1 MKAGIVAIGV
11 VLTVLG
17 IFLFI
22 TGYQRIAA
30 IPSWWYINPY
40 WYPSL
45 SSLYQSEYNLGQL
58 MEISGGILTA
68 IGLGLVVLGALK
80 KDSKLPPSP
89 QS

>member
-22 TGYQRIAA
+22 TGYQRISA
-30 IPSWWYINPY
+30 IPSWWYNY
-40 WYPSL
+40 GYSYPSL
-45 SSLYQSEYNLGQL
+45 YLLYQNEYNLGQL

-68 IGLGLVVLGALK
+68 IGLGLIALGLLK
-80 KDSKLPPSP
+80 KDKGISIPPPS
-89 QS
+89 